1 MVVKLNVVWYSKT
14 HERWRRLISHPGEC
28 SVSNSESCWV
38 VRAAH
43 PNNSSLHKEWGNLP
57 FLLFHKAL
65 PHSWQATGF
74 DGTDSLDLKGAISQV
89 TPQSKQARSSSSEIP
104 ISRGIAE
111 EIRDHQINIT
121 HRHCFVVRPWNLLSK
136 QQAGWI
142 LDFCSSEMKTA
153 ELHVSLAKCFV
164 THLRDTVVNPDLAH
178 LELFIPKCCTNISS
192 ATYANLL

>member
-14 HERWRRLISHPGEC
+14 HERWRRLISHPGER

-89 TPQSKQARSSSSEIP
+89 TPQSKQAHSSSSEIP
-104 ISRGIAE
+104 SPYPEVLLKKLGDIRWTSHTGIVLWLDPGIYWINNKLGEYWISAAQRW
-111 EIRDHQINIT
+111 RLQNSM
-121 HRHCFVVRPWNLLSK
+121 CPWQGALSPTW
-136 QQAGWI
+136 GTLW
-142 LDFCSSEMKTA
+142 
-153 ELHVSLAKCFV
+153 
-164 THLRDTVVNPDLAH
+164 
-178 LELFIPKCCTNISS
+178 
-192 ATYANLL
+192 